1 MLAPGDL
8 DRLLDDCVSI
18 NRRLSSGARRTLAGF
33 LRLRERHGERA
44 ISYLSPDDVEMLED
58 WAASAGGSGG
68 RAEAAAVPR
77 ADTAIAPANL
87 GLRPRAPQKRRID
100 RTPAESAIRGRR
112 GQASR
117 QDAIKA

>member
-8 DRLLDDCVSI
+8 DRLLDDCVAV
-18 NRRLSSGARRTLAGF
+18 NRGLSAGARRTLAGF

-58 WAASAGGSGG
+58 WAASAGGSGERG
-68 RAEAAAVPR
+68 DAAPAPRAAA
-77 ADTAIAPANL
+77 ALAPANL

-100 RTPAESAIRGRR
+100 QKPAEPAVQERR

-117 QDAIKA
+117 EDAIKA